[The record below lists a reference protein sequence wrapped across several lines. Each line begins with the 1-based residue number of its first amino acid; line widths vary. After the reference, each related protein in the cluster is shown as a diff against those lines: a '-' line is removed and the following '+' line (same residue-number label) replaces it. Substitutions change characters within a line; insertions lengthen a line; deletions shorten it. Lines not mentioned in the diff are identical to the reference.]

1 MGQRAGPGA
10 PWGPACS
17 VRAGPPH
24 TVGLTMER
32 VLLLN
37 ATYEPLALVSDRR
50 AVVLV
55 LAGRAEPVA
64 FREDCAVFHSASLD
78 VDVPSIVRLAHMV
91 RIPRWARTP
100 PVTRRSVLRRDG
112 GVCVYCSEPADTID
126 HVIPRSRG
134 GTHEWSNVVA
144 ACKRDNL
151 TKADLLL
158 SELGWTLRVKPAP
171 PDGYLWRLRHLSD
184 VDPLWEPYLAAAS

>member
-1 MGQRAGPGA
+1 MVSQDETTGQIAFP
-10 PWGPACS
+10 
-17 VRAGPPH
+17 V
-24 TVGLTMER
+24 MER

-64 FREDCAVFHSASLD
+64 FRPTARVFHSAQLSIE
-78 VDVPSIVRLAHMV
+78 VPAIVRLSQMV

-100 PVTRRSVLRRDG
+100 PLTRRAVLRRDG
-112 GVCVYCSEPADTID
+112 GVCAYCSEVADTVD
-126 HVIPRSRG
+126 HVVPRSKG
-134 GTHEWSNVVA
+134 GQHVWTNVVA
-144 ACKRDNL
+144 SCKRDNL
-151 TKADLLL
+151 LKGDRLL
-158 SELGWTLRVKPAP
+158 SELGWSLKFKPWA
-171 PDGYLWRLRHLSD
+171 PDGYLWRLRHLAE

>member
-1 MGQRAGPGA
+1 VVSQDETTGQIASP
-10 PWGPACS
+10 
-17 VRAGPPH
+17 V
-24 TVGLTMER
+24 MER

-64 FREDCAVFHSASLD
+64 FRPSARVFHSAQLS
-78 VDVPSIVRLAHMV
+78 VEVPAIVRLSQIV

-100 PVTRRSVLRRDG
+100 PLTRRSVLRRDG
-112 GVCVYCSEPADTID
+112 GVCAYCSDVADTVD
-126 HVIPRSRG
+126 HVVPRSKG
-134 GTHEWSNVVA
+134 GQHVWTNVVA
-144 ACKRDNL
+144 SCKRDNL
-151 TKADLLL
+151 LKGDRLL
-158 SELGWTLRVKPAP
+158 SELGWSLKFKPWA
-171 PDGYLWRLRHLSD
+171 PDGYLWRLRHLAE

>member
-1 MGQRAGPGA
+1 VTG
-10 PWGPACS
+10 
-17 VRAGPPH
+17 
-24 TVGLTMER
+24 R

-64 FREDCAVFHSASLD
+64 FRPNAAVFHSAR
-78 VDVPSIVRLAHMV
+78 VAVEVPAIVRLFHMV

-100 PVTRRSVLRRDG
+100 PLTRRAVLRRDG
-112 GVCVYCSEPADTID
+112 GRCAYCSAPADTVD

-134 GTHEWSNVVA
+134 GRHDWANVVA
-144 ACKRDNL
+144 ACQQDNL
-151 TKADLLL
+151 AKGDHLLD
-158 SELGWTLRVKPAP
+158 ELGWALPFQPHAP
-171 PDGYLWRLRHLSD
+171 EGHLWRLRHLSE
-184 VDPLWEPYLAAAS
+184 VDPLWAPYLASAS